1 MQIIG
6 HRGASGYAPENTLKA
21 FELALSQGCE
31 WLELDVHLLDGKLIV
46 IHDEQLDRT
55 TSGQGLISD
64 HSLDAIRRLDAG
76 DGEKVPYL
84 DEVIEMVD
92 GQATINIELK
102 GPGTAQPT
110 SALLDA
116 WCLEHGADPNQFL
129 LSSFNHRELA
139 LASPRY
145 ARGAL
150 FWKMPSD
157 AIDRALSLDARYMNM
172 ALKHVTEDWVSAAH
186 TAGLKVAVYTVN
198 EIDDIQRMNRW
209 GVDAIFCDYPD
220 RGFQALE

>member
-46 IHDEQLDRT
+46 IHDEHLDRT

-64 HSLDAIRRLDAG
+64 HSLDAIRGLDAG
-76 DGEKVPYL
+76 DGEKIPYL

-92 GQATINIELK
+92 GRATINIELK
-102 GPGTAQPT
+102 GPGTAQPV
-110 SALLDA
+110 SALLNA
-116 WCLEHGADPNQFL
+116 WCLEHKTDPNKFL

-150 FWKMPSD
+150 FGRCRATPSTAPYLSMP
-157 AIDRALSLDARYMNM
+157 A
-172 ALKHVTEDWVSAAH
+172 T
-186 TAGLKVAVYTVN
+186 
-198 EIDDIQRMNRW
+198 
-209 GVDAIFCDYPD
+209 
-220 RGFQALE
+220 

>member
-76 DGEKVPYL
+76 DGEKIPYL

-92 GQATINIELK
+92 GQASINIELK
-102 GPGTAQPT
+102 GLALPSQPRRC
-110 SALLDA
+110 SM
-116 WCLEHGADPNQFL
+116 HGA
-129 LSSFNHRELA
+129 LSTEPTQTSSCSVHLTTANLRW
-139 LASPRY
+139 PRRVMRAERY
-145 ARGAL
+145 FGRCRA
-150 FWKMPSD
+150 MPST
-157 AIDRALSLDARYMNM
+157 ALYRSM
-172 ALKHVTEDWVSAAH
+172 HVT
-186 TAGLKVAVYTVN
+186 
-198 EIDDIQRMNRW
+198 
-209 GVDAIFCDYPD
+209 
-220 RGFQALE
+220 

>member
-21 FELALSQGCE
+21 FELALQQGCE

-55 TSGQGLISD
+55 TSGQGLITD
-64 HSLDAIRRLDAG
+64 HSLDVIRGLDAG
-76 DGEKVPYL
+76 EGEKIPYL
-84 DEVIEMVD
+84 GEVIALVD
-92 GQATINIELK
+92 GKATINIELK
-102 GPGTAQPT
+102 GSGTAQPT

-116 WCLEHGADPNQFL
+116 WCLEHGTDPNKFL
-129 LSSFNHRELA
+129 LSSFDHRELA

-145 ARGAL
+145 PRGAL
-150 FWKMPSD
+150 FWKMSD
-157 AIDRALSLDARYMNM
+157 TAVERALSLNASYMNIS
-172 ALKHVTEDWVSAAH
+172 LKHVTEDWVNAAH
-186 TAGLKVAVYTVN
+186 KAGLKVAVYTVN
-198 EIDDIQRMNRW
+198 EIDDIEQMRQW

-220 RGFQALE
+220 RGFGALD

>member
-55 TSGQGLISD
+55 TSGQGLVSD

-76 DGEKVPYL
+76 DSEKIPYL

-92 GQATINIELK
+92 GQASINIELK

-116 WCLEHGADPNQFL
+116 WCLEHRADPNKFL

-150 FWKMPSD
+150 LWPSMLQ
-157 AIDRALSLDARYMNM
+157 RARRCGCIASTRGSGGTMRRAKGRVG
-172 ALKHVTEDWVSAAH
+172 ALQF
-186 TAGLKVAVYTVN
+186 TAGQTETPFL
-198 EIDDIQRMNRW
+198 
-209 GVDAIFCDYPD
+209 
-220 RGFQALE
+220 